1 MSSIHKNCICSSI
14 PYLDKNPVV
23 IDIGCNINPIIEIN
37 YAPLIYGWNDDF
49 TALFLEEYPDGKCI
63 GIEPL
68 HWQTYE
74 DKWKNDF
81 RVELLK
87 IGVSDKDCVE
97 TLFCPGDRHVL
108 SSLYFRNDFK
118 NDENVKTKQIQCKK
132 LDTIFVDLKLEKI
145 DYLKIDTE
153 GSEFKI
159 LRGAEKLLKEKKIF
173 FIQFEYG
180 LSELDDNI
188 PSFQKISNFLRSFD
202 YEEFLTIDGES
213 LWKVN

>member
-1 MSSIHKNCICSSI
+1 M
-14 PYLDKNPVV
+14 
-23 IDIGCNINPIIEIN
+23 
-37 YAPLIYGWNDDF
+37 
-49 TALFLEEYPDGKCI
+49 
-63 GIEPL
+63 
-68 HWQTYE
+68 
-74 DKWKNDF
+74 
-81 RVELLK
+81 
-87 IGVSDKDCVE
+87 
-97 TLFCPGDRHVL
+97 
-108 SSLYFRNDFK
+108 
-118 NDENVKTKQIQCKK
+118 
-132 LDTIFVDLKLEKI
+132 KLEKI

-213 LWKVN
+213 L